1 MFDILKSFIYTIPG
15 WRTRRK
21 IVVIESDDWGSIRMP
36 SREVYEKCLKA
47 GYPVDTIAYER
58 YDSLLSQ
65 DDIELLFEI
74 LTSFRDS
81 NGNHPVFTANCVVA
95 NPDFDKIK
103 ESKFEHYHYEL
114 ITDTFKRYP
123 KHENNFQLWR
133 DGLAKKIFY
142 PQFHAREHLNVS
154 RFIKAL
160 QEGDSVAHWGFENQM
175 PGSIS
180 RDGSTKGNPFVVA
193 TAFDSDLDKKAKL
206 EIYMDGLGI
215 FEKLFGYKSESIIPT
230 NYIWSPDYD
239 ESVNKMGVQYF
250 QGNRTMI
257 EPLGDGEKRYHRHY
271 LGQRNRWKQIYL
283 VRNVLF
289 EPSMHK
295 LNISDPV
302 DHCLRDMDIAF
313 RMRKP
318 AIISS
323 HRINYVGFIDE
334 RNRDTNL
341 RYLKQVLTRALDRW
355 PDIEF
360 MTSCDLGHAI
370 LNEHS

>member
-1 MFDILKSFIYTIPG
+1 MLYLLKKHLANLPG

-65 DDIELLFEI
+65 DDLELLFET
-74 LTSFRDS
+74 LKSFKDT
-81 NGNHPVFTANCVVA
+81 NGNHPVITANCVVA
-95 NPDFDKIK
+95 NPDFEKIR
-103 ESKFEHYHYEL
+103 EGKFEQYHYEL
-114 ITDTFKRYP
+114 ITDTFKRYL
-123 KHENNFQLWR
+123 KHEGNFQLWR
-133 DGLAKKIFY
+133 DGLANKIFF

-154 RFIKAL
+154 RFMKAL
-160 QEGDSVAHWGFENQM
+160 QAGDPVAHWGFDHQM
-175 PGSIS
+175 PGSMPL
-180 RDGSTKGNPFVVA
+180 DGSTYGNAFVEA
-193 TAFDSDLDKKAKL
+193 MAYDSEEDKKDKL
-206 EIYMDGLGI
+206 AIFLEGLGL
-215 FEKLFGYKSESIIPT
+215 FEGLFGYRSESIIPP
-230 NYIWSPDYD
+230 NYMWSPDFD
-239 ESVNKMGVQYF
+239 ESVNRMGVRFY

-257 EPLGDGEKRYHRHY
+257 EPLANGSKRYYRHY
-271 LGQRNRWKQIYL
+271 LGQRNKWNQLYL

-302 DHCLRDMDIAF
+302 DHCLRDMEIAF
-313 RMRKP
+313 RMHKP

-334 RNRDTNL
+334 RNRDKNL
-341 RYLKQVLTRALDRW
+341 RYLKQVLNRALDRW

-360 MTSCDLGHAI
+360 MTSCELGEI
-370 LNEHS
+370 IT